1 MMADRDELLRDE
13 ETAWGTFV
21 AEVGRVPEHVRGNAG
36 VVPGWSVNDLVYHV
50 GKWAMVGGQKLE
62 LLRDGE
68 KAEED
73 DDWEDAN
80 QRWATESKAL
90 SYEEAM
96 SRAVEDRE
104 RARAAL
110 ASLDAVDHEA
120 SSWFKEETIDHYL
133 EHAQEVA
140 RFADSLGPGDAGY
153 SPQPAVAEPY
163 EGSGL
168 GPTPESRGGDE
179 PVEEEPG
186 S

>member
-21 AEVGRVPEHVRGNAG
+21 AEVGRVPEHVRGNVG
-36 VVPGWSVNDLVYHV
+36 VVPGWSVIDLVYHV
-50 GKWAMVGGQKLE
+50 GKWAMVGGRKLE
-62 LLRDGE
+62 LLRSGR

-73 DDWEDAN
+73 DDWEDSN
-80 QRWATESKAL
+80 EVWAAESKSL

-96 SRAVEDRE
+96 SQAMRDRE
-104 RARAAL
+104 RAREAL
-110 ASLDAVDHEA
+110 VSFDAVDHEA
-120 SSWFKEETIDHYL
+120 ASWFKEETTDHYL

-168 GPTPESRGGDE
+168 GATSESRGEEE